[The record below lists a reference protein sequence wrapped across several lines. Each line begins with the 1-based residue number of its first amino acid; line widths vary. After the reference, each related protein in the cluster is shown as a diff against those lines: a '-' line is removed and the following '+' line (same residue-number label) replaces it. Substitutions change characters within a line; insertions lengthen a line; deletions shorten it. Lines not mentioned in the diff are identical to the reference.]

1 MFLKLR
7 FRGDR
12 ALNNWKFTFF
22 CGIHMV
28 IDANISVVLRVDC
41 THSTFYYEPCNNSH
55 HENSAVHI

>member
-28 IDANISVVLRVDC
+28 IDANISVYIL
-41 THSTFYYEPCNNSH
+41 TLLNPKNALILIF
-55 HENSAVHI
+55 